1 MKPAYLSKSGV
12 AALFCCSAL
21 PALAQQGSVTLYGLV
36 DSGIAYQ
43 TITGADKYTQTRLGV
58 ASGMQTTS
66 RWGLRG
72 QEPLGN
78 GYSVN
83 FVLESSMDVDTGASL
98 SNGRLFGLQSWVG
111 VGKDDGGYFR
121 LGRQSSYAPEFFL
134 AIDPFRGG
142 LGQARMAFAFG
153 SANSNTKYSNLIKLM
168 AEPVAGLKVGV
179 GYSFAPQMST
189 FYFDGNQAISAGSDY
204 NFGTMNNT
212 RLITTGVSYASGPL
226 MLAATY
232 DQVMPNLNDASLPN
246 NMPGNTNIREWIVGG
261 KYDFSVV
268 QVSAAIGQNRGGV
281 INLQGVSLTTTG
293 KPAIDP
299 SAWGGGQGAMLF
311 DPDMSFNSLMLGFT
325 LPLGDAAKI
334 FSAWTHAA
342 NTSSS
347 RALNSVGAQD
357 AYSVGYQYDFTK
369 RTNVYAATSY
379 ATNIGFIDNTKSF
392 YLLTGIRH
400 RF

>member
-1 MKPAYLSKSGV
+1 MFAE
-12 AALFCCSAL
+12 
-21 PALAQQGSVTLYGLV
+21 QGSVTLYGLL

-43 TITGADKYTQTRLGV
+43 AITGADKYTQTRLGV
-58 ASGMQTTS
+58 ASGMQTTA

-83 FVLESSMDVDTGASL
+83 FVLESSFDVDTGASL

-168 AEPVAGLKVGV
+168 AEPAAGLKVGI
-179 GYSFAPQMST
+179 GYSFAPQMT
-189 FYFDGNQAISAGSDY
+189 TVYFDGNQAISTGSDY

-232 DQVMPNLNDASLPN
+232 DQVMPNAGDANFPN
-246 NMPGNTNIREWIVGG
+246 SMPGNTNIREWIVGG
-261 KYDFSVV
+261 KYDFTVV

-293 KPAIDP
+293 KPTIDP

-311 DPDMSFNSLMLGFT
+311 DPDMRFNSIMLGFT
-325 LPLGDAAKI
+325 LPLGDASKI
-334 FSAWTHAA
+334 FSSWTHAA

-347 RALNSVGAQD
+347 HALNSVGAQD
-357 AYSVGYQYDFTK
+357 AYSIGYQYDFTK
-369 RTNVYAATSY
+369 RTNLYVATSY
-379 ATNIGFIDNTKSF
+379 ATNIGFIDNTKSM

>member
-1 MKPAYLSKSGV
+1 MFAE
-12 AALFCCSAL
+12 
-21 PALAQQGSVTLYGLV
+21 QGSVTLYGLL

-43 TITGADKYTQTRLGV
+43 VVTGTDKYTQTRLGV

-78 GYSVN
+78 GYSLN
-83 FVLESSMDVDTGASL
+83 FDLESSRDVDTGASL

-134 AIDPFRGG
+134 PIDPFRGG

-153 SANSNTKYSNLIKLM
+153 AANSNTKYSNMIKLL
-168 AEPVAGLKVGV
+168 AEPVAGLKFGV
-179 GYSFAPQMST
+179 GYSFAPQMT
-189 FYFDGNQAISAGSDY
+189 TIYFDGTQAISTGSDY

-226 MLAATY
+226 TLAATY
-232 DQVMPNLNDASLPN
+232 DQVMPNAGDASLPN
-246 NMPGNTNIREWIVGG
+246 NMSGNSIIREWILGG
-261 KYDFSVV
+261 KFDFSVV
-268 QVSAAIGQNRGGV
+268 QVSAAVGQNRGGV
-281 INLQGVSLTTTG
+281 INIQGVALTTTG
-293 KPAIDP
+293 KPTIDP

-311 DPDMSFNSLMLGFT
+311 DPNMSFNSYMLGFT
-325 LPLGDAAKI
+325 VPIGDASKI

-342 NTSSS
+342 NTGSGG
-347 RALNSVGAQD
+347 ALNNVGAQD

-392 YLLTGIRH
+392 YVLTGIRH